1 MKVYAQLIT
10 DENTNIRFRKN
21 TLLQF
26 GDSNRLIGSAVL
38 VNPGSA
44 VPSSRGI
51 VDLPLIRTFY
61 EQNHNIGIKDDTS
74 LWHEYT
80 VDSTMRQLE
89 KIFNGWYINVINEG
103 VRKPKKELNGVIQ
116 LFNLFNVMNAKQ
128 KDALIDYNTTQS
140 KHKKFNESHLFS
152 DKPVYLGWGNL
163 GKWDL
168 EDISK
173 EIFKELNFK
182 SNPQYDRTFDD
193 NLFYHPGYINRS
205 FSRNPNSKKLLLDFY
220 SLLDK

>member
-1 MKVYAQLIT
+1 MKVYAQLIK

-26 GDSNRLIGSAVL
+26 GESNRLIGSAVL

-44 VPSSRGI
+44 MPKTEGI
-51 VDLPLIRTFY
+51 VDLKFIKTFY
-61 EQNHNIGIKDDTS
+61 EQNHNIAIKDDTS

-80 VDSTMRQLE
+80 VDATMGQLE
-89 KIFNGWYINVINEG
+89 KIFNGWYLNVINEG

-116 LFNLFNVMNAKQ
+116 LFNLFNVMNANQ
-128 KDALIDYNTTQS
+128 KTALIDYRLTQS
-140 KHKKFNESHLFS
+140 VHKQFNEGYLFL

-173 EIFKELNFK
+173 DIFKELNFK
-182 SNPQYDRTFDD
+182 FNPQYDKIFK
-193 NLFYHPGYINRS
+193 NNQFYHPGYINRS
-205 FSRNPNSKKLLLDFY
+205 FLRNTNSKKLLLDFY
-220 SLLDK
+220 SLIDK